1 MTNNQNPSLTR
12 LLIVILAIV
21 AVGAGV
27 LYFNRTPTPGERL
40 DRAADELADGMKNA
54 GRALDPNP
62 TPAERIGN
70 AVEDAGD
77 AVRDAVE

>member
-1 MTNNQNPSLTR
+1 MNDRQNSGSR
-12 LLIVILAIV
+12 LLIIILVIV

-27 LYFNRTPTPGERL
+27 LYFNRTPTVGERL
-40 DRAADELADGMKNA
+40 DNATEEMGDGIENAA
-54 GRALDPNP
+54 RALDPNP

-70 AVEDAGD
+70 SLEDAGD

>member
-1 MTNNQNPSLTR
+1 MNNQQSSGTR
-12 LLIVILAIV
+12 LLIIILVIV

-40 DRAADELADGMKNA
+40 DKAMSEMGDGVENAA
-54 GRALDPNP
+54 RALDPNP

-70 AVEDAGD
+70 SLEDAGD